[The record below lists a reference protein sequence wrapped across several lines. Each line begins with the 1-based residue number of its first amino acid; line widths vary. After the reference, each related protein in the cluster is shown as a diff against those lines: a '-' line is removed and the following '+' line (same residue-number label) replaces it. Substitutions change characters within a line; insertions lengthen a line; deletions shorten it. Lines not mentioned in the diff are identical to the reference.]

1 VTTDGKVLVVDQ
13 TLGVLRIDLPS
24 GDRTIVSSAERG
36 SGVLFGSPLD
46 IAIETDGTILV
57 ADEEVRFLIAV
68 DPVTGDRS
76 QRNVDGGTPIRAPKA
91 VAIAPDGGI
100 FVLDGFFSFIHFV
113 DPISGATELLSTN
126 FLGSV
131 EGIAVSLG
139 GNLLVTRRTQPQ
151 AVLRFESD
159 RSISVVSQSAAN
171 GADPN
176 DFVNPWGIAVEETGD
191 ILVGDIS
198 RHTLFRVDPVTGERS
213 IVSGCVLFG
222 TCEELVGD
230 GPLIGIRGVAVVGPE
245 VISKVEVDIKPGSDR
260 NSINPLSPG
269 FIPVAVIGSDTF
281 DVTNIDVTTLA
292 FGRDGAPPAHKKGGH
307 FKDTNHD
314 GIEDLLVHFRT
325 VESGIAPGDE
335 EACVM
340 GETLDETPFEGCDSV
355 STVPPLM

>member
-36 SGVLFGSPLD
+36 SGVLFGRPLD

-126 FLGSV
+126 FIGSV

-139 GNLLVTRRTQPQ
+139 GTLLVTRRSSPQ
-151 AVLRFESD
+151 AVLRLESD

-176 DFVNPWGIAVEETGD
+176 DFVNPWGITVEETGD
-191 ILVGDIS
+191 ILVADI
-198 RHTLFRVDPVTGERS
+198 RNTLFRVDPVTGERS
-213 IVSGCVLFG
+213 IVSGCVRVR
-222 TCEELVGD
+222 CEELVGD

-245 VISKVEVDIKPGSDR
+245 VISKVEIDIKPGSDP
-260 NSINPLSPG
+260 NSINPFSRG
-269 FIPVAVIGSDTF
+269 VVPVAIFGSEDF
-281 DVTNIDVTTLA
+281 DVADIDVTRLTVGIDDALPA
-292 FGRDGAPPAHKKGGH
+292 IVGRRHRDVNADGFPDLLSYFRIAE
-307 FKDTNHD
+307 T
-314 GIEDLLVHFRT
+314 GIE
-325 VESGIAPGDE
+325 IGDT
-335 EACVM
+335 EACLN
-340 GETLDETPFEGCDSV
+340 GETLDGTPFSGCDTIR
-355 STVPPLM
+355 TVPDR